1 MSSIFIYLQSKTF
14 MLRIRVCTYTRNR
27 QTRAW
32 FGTHFSCFA
41 DHKEWKV
48 AKTQEHPLFH
58 EVCVH
63 LPQITSDLTTHF
75 HTFSISMLCSR
86 TGAALTPLS
95 ALRGWHL
102 VMRHLRGLCKNISSH
117 QFSPVCAPGK
127 LVPTGHGMPKVC
139 SRGVCDGSHWTRLLQ
154 QWIWLSVKSED
165 MNNRL

>member
-1 MSSIFIYLQSKTF
+1 MFI
-14 MLRIRVCTYTRNR
+14 
-27 QTRAW
+27 
-32 FGTHFSCFA
+32 HFPFQC
-41 DHKEWKV
+41 
-48 AKTQEHPLFH
+48 
-58 EVCVH
+58 CVH
-63 LPQITSDLTTHF
+63 
-75 HTFSISMLCSR
+75 SR

-102 VMRHLRGLCKNISSH
+102 VMHHLRGLCKKNSSH

-165 MNNRL
+165 MNNRASPCWHLHCDGWLPDLKLHCKSVSVICMQRVDISSGRYAFRQCACCIKVENHALHLT